1 MSPFLPAT
9 PAYDGI
15 GCTST
20 QLRPREQQTLQVKK
34 DGRVART
41 AHPKPEQLTWKR
53 YRIPLHPRAT
63 QRKSARIMFLICYHC
78 VCKKQV
84 CVLHTTQHLTLL
96 FLSVGAF
103 WLTGEAENRHPPKNG
118 RGSAAKATIV
128 FYIPNK
134 MDIYCRTKKRHKCT
148 IQVKPEASNVCS
160 IDYILKNGRHQ
171 FHDTL
176 VAPCMQRKCT
186 WKHAI

>member
-63 QRKSARIMFLICYHC
+63 QRKSARIMFLICYSC
-78 VCKKQV
+78 VCKKTSLCNSHNTTPYIFVFV
-84 CVLHTTQHLTLL
+84 CRG
-96 FLSVGAF
+96 FLI
-103 WLTGEAENRHPPKNG
+103 NG
-118 RGSAAKATIV
+118 RSRKPSPAQERAR
-128 FYIPNK
+128 F
-134 MDIYCRTKKRHKCT
+134 CREGNDSILHSQQNGYLLPYK
-148 IQVKPEASNVCS
+148 EAS
-160 IDYILKNGRHQ
+160 Q
-171 FHDTL
+171 MHDTSQ
-176 VAPCMQRKCT
+176 AESKQRV
-186 WKHAI
+186 